1 MSVEYIPFDPT
12 LIGKEEIIIWCPRNE
27 DYDELART
35 LDDLGVT
42 WASGDSPVELRLWND
57 SYDAR
62 CVDTDKVMT
71 RGARSL
77 YEEDDDFRHCTFM
90 MWPPE
95 QEVTVDVGDLI

>member
-42 WASGDSPVELRLWND
+42 WASGDSPVELRLWED
-57 SYDAR
+57 RYDAR
-62 CVDTDKVMT
+62 WVDIDKVMT
-71 RGARSL
+71 RAPHRY
-77 YEEDDDFRHCTFM
+77 YENNSDFELCAFM
-90 MWPPE
+90 KWPPE
-95 QEVTVDVGDLI
+95 QEVTADVGDLI